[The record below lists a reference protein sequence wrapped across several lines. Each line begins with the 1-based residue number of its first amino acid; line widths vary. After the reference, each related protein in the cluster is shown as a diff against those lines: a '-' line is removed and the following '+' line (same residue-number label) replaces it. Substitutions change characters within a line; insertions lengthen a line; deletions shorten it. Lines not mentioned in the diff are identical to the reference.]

1 MAEQQ
6 SDRTKEQW
14 IDKGLAHIHQR
25 GQGNEALDAFEHALG
40 LEPTDIVANLGKGHS
55 LWKLGRTEEARAI
68 YEQFLPQVP
77 TDAPGF
83 YLKGCALYSLQQYLE
98 ALAAF

>member
-68 YEQFLPQVP
+68 YEQFLPGSNRC
-77 TDAPGF
+77 PG
-83 YLKGCALYSLQQYLE
+83 LLSERLCALLPSTVPGG
-98 ALAAF
+98 AGSV